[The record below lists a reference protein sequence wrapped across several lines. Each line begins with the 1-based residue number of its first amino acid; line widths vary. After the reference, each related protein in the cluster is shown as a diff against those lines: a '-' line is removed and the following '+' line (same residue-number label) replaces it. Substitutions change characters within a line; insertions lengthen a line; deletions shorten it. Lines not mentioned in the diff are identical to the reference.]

1 MVNTRSQ
8 WAPTTMDEP
17 GFDTDFMIQSAAGLQ
32 SVAMKIHRE
41 GKSALDQHD
50 YPGFIGS
57 FQAAPIL
64 QALGIEIAL
73 KAWIC
78 RESKG
83 SYPNDHDLLC
93 LFERLDRKTQDLL
106 EEAWQQGRGAGT
118 VDDPIHELPAP
129 MRLIRRPSSLREVL
143 DEHRRVFVSW
153 RYLHEIPDE
162 RPGSGILD
170 RVLTVLIG
178 AY

>member
-1 MVNTRSQ
+1 MNG
-8 WAPTTMDEP
+8 P
-17 GFDTDFMIQSAAGLQ
+17 GFDTGFMIQSAAGLQ
-32 SVAMKIHRE
+32 SVAMKVHRE
-41 GKSALDQHD
+41 GKDALNKRD

-78 RESKG
+78 RESE
-83 SYPNDHDLLC
+83 SRYPNHHDLLC
-93 LFERLDRKTQDLL
+93 LFERLDRKTQYLL
-106 EEAWQQGRGAGT
+106 EEAWKQGRGAGT
-118 VDDPIHELPAP
+118 ADDPIHEVPAP
-129 MRLIRRPSSLREVL
+129 LRLIRRPSSLREVL
-143 DEHRRVFVSW
+143 EEHRRVFVSW

-170 RVLTVLIG
+170 RVLAVLIG